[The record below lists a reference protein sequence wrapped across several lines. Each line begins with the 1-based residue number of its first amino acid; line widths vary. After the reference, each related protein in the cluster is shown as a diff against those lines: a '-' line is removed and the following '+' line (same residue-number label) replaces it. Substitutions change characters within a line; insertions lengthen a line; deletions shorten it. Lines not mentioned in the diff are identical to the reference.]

1 MGGIQRFA
9 ATSLVLLLSSA
20 FAPGCLSAQDS
31 KPTEVAS
38 PLVHGIRVEL
48 HEDTVQQTSAWRSI
62 GFGLLGGA
70 IGLVGGAI
78 VGYQAT
84 GGSDFCG
91 DDRCGI
97 AGGFFGGLAGEAV
110 GISLGVHLGNKRR
123 GNYWVD
129 LLASAGLAAVGIGA
143 MVWIDPDEGGLF
155 ALAATPVLQLSVA
168 VPLERKSG
176 RARSP

>member
-1 MGGIQRFA
+1 MGGTQRFA
-9 ATSLVLLLSSA
+9 TKNLVLLLSLSIA
-20 FAPGCLSAQDS
+20 RGCLSAQGS
-31 KPTEVAS
+31 KPTEAAS
-38 PLVHGIRVEL
+38 PSLLGIRPEVPQ
-48 HEDTVQQTSAWRSI
+48 DTVQQTSAWRSI

-70 IGLVGGAI
+70 VGLVGGAI

-97 AGGFFGGLAGEAV
+97 AGGFFGGLAVEAL
-110 GISLGVHLGNKRR
+110 GLSLGVHLGNERQ

-129 LLASAGLAAVGIGA
+129 LLATAGVAAVGIGA
-143 MVWIDPDEGGLF
+143 MVWIDPDEGGLL

-168 VPLERKSG
+168 VPLERRTG
-176 RARSP
+176 RSRSR